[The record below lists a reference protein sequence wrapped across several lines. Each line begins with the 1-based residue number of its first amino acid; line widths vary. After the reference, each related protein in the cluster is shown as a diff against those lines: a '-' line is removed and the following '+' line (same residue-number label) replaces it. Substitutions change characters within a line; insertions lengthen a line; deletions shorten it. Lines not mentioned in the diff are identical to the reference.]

1 MMHYHSLLPSW
12 AVARGGGSAG
22 LTRVATRGG
31 GGVDSVA
38 GVGHLSHKAV
48 GVVSCVGGGLDTAVG
63 EGDRERATNI
73 SVGVL
78 GLALLE
84 VGLAVIISH
93 TVLVGVGLG
102 GQLLLDVGLG
112 GRGVLGGGNGHKGD
126 CTQKLKILWYYSC

>member
-63 EGDRERATNI
+63 EGDSERAGNVAT
-73 SVGVL
+73 SVL
-78 GLALLE
+78 GLSLLE

-93 TVLVGVGLG
+93 AVLVGLGLG
-102 GQLLLDVGLG
+102 GQLLLHVGSRG
-112 GRGVLGGGNGHKGD
+112 AVGRGAGRGRQGGSEEGRR
-126 CTQKLKILWYYSC
+126 